1 MMTKILLEWKDS
13 SQDDIE
19 KNDNSE
25 EDDEAVDI
33 FQFVKTLIN
42 NSEKAYYEALVI
54 RNRISYLQN
63 SEPSHRSQSFCLEPQ
78 YFGLNLFCLLQLW
91 NPRNSS

>member
-1 MMTKILLEWKDS
+1 MMTKILLELKDS

-33 FQFVKTLIN
+33 FQFLRILIN
-42 NSEKAYYEALVI
+42 TLKLHN
-54 RNRISYLQN
+54 N
-63 SEPSHRSQSFCLEPQ
+63 
-78 YFGLNLFCLLQLW
+78 
-91 NPRNSS
+91 

>member
-42 NSEKAYYEALVI
+42 NSEKAKYKRLKLTFRV
-54 RNRISYLQN
+54 
-63 SEPSHRSQSFCLEPQ
+63 
-78 YFGLNLFCLLQLW
+78 W
-91 NPRNSS
+91 

>member
-1 MMTKILLEWKDS
+1 MMTKVLLEWKDS
-13 SQDDIE
+13 SQADIE

-42 NSEKAYYEALVI
+42 NSLVEVNQALI
-54 RNRISYLQN
+54 AW
-63 SEPSHRSQSFCLEPQ
+63 SF
-78 YFGLNLFCLLQLW
+78 G
-91 NPRNSS
+91 

>member
-1 MMTKILLEWKDS
+1 MMTKVLLEWKDS
-13 SQDDIE
+13 SQADIE

-42 NSEKAYYEALVI
+42 NS
-54 RNRISYLQN
+54 
-63 SEPSHRSQSFCLEPQ
+63 
-78 YFGLNLFCLLQLW
+78 
-91 NPRNSS
+91 

>member
-1 MMTKILLEWKDS
+1 MMTKVLLEWKDS
-13 SQDDIE
+13 SQADIE

-42 NSEKAYYEALVI
+42 NSEKA
-54 RNRISYLQN
+54 
-63 SEPSHRSQSFCLEPQ
+63 
-78 YFGLNLFCLLQLW
+78 
-91 NPRNSS
+91 